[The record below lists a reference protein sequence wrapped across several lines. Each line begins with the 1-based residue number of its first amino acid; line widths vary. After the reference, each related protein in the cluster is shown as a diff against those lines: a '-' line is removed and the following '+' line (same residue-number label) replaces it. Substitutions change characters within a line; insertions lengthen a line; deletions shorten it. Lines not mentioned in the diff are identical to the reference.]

1 MTNINLLSTSFADN
15 MPTLNFLKLSLPFSY
30 NLLLFRSLKK
40 KTRTTVRMSMITM
53 TKGFVKID
61 NIFDG
66 RFASS
71 TNEDSIPNSNTKAR
85 IIIIAVIM
93 TSKIRSVTTVP
104 STVVNE
110 RPVYFF
116 STPHRATSPA
126 RGKRKFAKYPT
137 NTAKKEFRSDTS
149 KPDALIN
156 IFHLRALNK
165 LLNNAT
171 NTGKNSQKKF
181 AFLIYV
187 ICSSQFSPE

>member
-1 MTNINLLSTSFADN
+1 MPNINLLSTSFADN
-15 MPTLNFLKLSLPFSY
+15 MPTLNFFKLSLPFSY

-40 KTRTTVRMSMITM
+40 DTRTTIKINRITI

-61 NIFDG
+61 NSFDG

-116 STPHRATSPA
+116 NTPHLATSPA
-126 RGKRKFAKYPT
+126 LGNKKLAKYPT
-137 NTAKKEFRSDTS
+137 KTARNRLRHDTS
-149 KPDALIN
+149 KPEAFIN
-156 IFHLRALNK
+156 ILHLSALNK

-171 NTGKNSQKKF
+171 NTGKNSQK
-181 AFLIYV
+181 
-187 ICSSQFSPE
+187 